1 MCLRLRYSILLPLSL
16 LQNSGAPRHHFCTV
30 AEKGAQRI
38 QDTKIYIYT
47 DISLRRFLHPPS
59 HFNAVCPREIFLLV
73 PALVSSVTTVS
84 PPPFF
89 SLPFSFLFLFKRRY
103 ICRGVL
109 IIKIGEGR

>member
-16 LQNSGAPRHHFCTV
+16 LQNSGARATTFAPLQKREHRGS
-30 AEKGAQRI
+30 KI
-38 QDTKIYIYT
+38 QKYIYIYRYILT
-47 DISLRRFLHPPS
+47 TFPASS
-59 HFNAVCPREIFLLV
+59 SYFNAVCSREIFLLV